1 MVEFCPNLECSEF
14 LRGGSYKVVGCLPRF
29 QILGHAM
36 VEFLCTVMGVVAGVA
51 VVASLLPK
59 YADRQKFSATEEP
72 TESDRILGIADQLHV
87 ISHRVAADVCAHSQL
102 VGHISERLSTPDD
115 IPEQVLATINEI
127 IEANQTM
134 QGQLV
139 DAQTRIAQQSRTI
152 EQTSRQ
158 ARTDALT
165 GVNNRRALNE
175 FVTNS
180 IEQTSA
186 DAFTGF
192 MLLDIDHFK
201 EFNDNFG
208 HTTGDAVL
216 ASFARSISDYCGGA
230 SYVARYGGEE
240 FAIVLSAGS
249 MDEMVSKAAAIR
261 FFVSEQTINY
271 EDLQLKIT
279 ASAGL
284 CRSLV
289 DDVSQGV
296 YDRADKGLYH
306 AKKSGRNCGYWM
318 SSDGWLPFPTLEAVP
333 PTLAD
338 LKFVLPQPTSVA
350 PSSAKAK
357 LPDSTTASTSKD
369 MNEGTEPDALASDS
383 SSMPSGHVATE
394 LPAQDGLSKSAEVA
408 LVVEGEQVEVL
419 DLKAFLGR
427 LEGVVG
433 QLRQAELPGTAFML
447 EAVGLGHGKGASV
460 CWSKIVQIVMHN
472 LRGIDVPCLYRP
484 NTLCVFL
491 PSCSLDAGVARAAK
505 IKRALLDAS
514 SQWNAAGDCRK
525 LAVCVASVCV
535 AEENARFLN
544 RLELALETAA
554 DSSPQ
559 EIVTH
564 DGHTCHFLET

>member
-1 MVEFCPNLECSEF
+1 MSSSLT
-14 LRGGSYKVVGCLPRF
+14 GGSYKVVAACF
-29 QILGHAM
+29 DFEYLGYAM
-36 VEFLCTVMGVVAGVA
+36 VEFLCTVMGVIAGVA
-51 VVASLLPK
+51 IIASLLPK
-59 YADRQKFSATEEP
+59 YADRQKFSAPEKP
-72 TESDRILGIADQLHV
+72 NESDRMLGIADQLHV
-87 ISHRVAADVCAHSQL
+87 ISHRVAADVCAHTEL
-102 VGHISERLSTPDD
+102 VGNISDRLSAPDD
-115 IPEQVLATINEI
+115 IPERMLATIHEI
-127 IEANQTM
+127 IEANQIM
-134 QGQLV
+134 QGQLL
-139 DAQTRIAQQSRTI
+139 DAQMRIAQQSRTI

-165 GVNNRRALNE
+165 GVSNRRALNE

-186 DAFTGF
+186 DSFTGF

-216 ASFARSISDYCGGA
+216 ASFARSISDYCGGS

-240 FAIVLSAGS
+240 FAIVLSTNS

-284 CRSLV
+284 CRLLA
-289 DDVSQGV
+289 DDVCQVV
-296 YDRADKGLYH
+296 YDRADKGLYQ
-306 AKKSGRNCGYWM
+306 AKKSGRNCGYWL
-318 SSDGWLPFPTLEAVP
+318 SSDGWLPFPTLQAAP
-333 PTLAD
+333 ARLDD
-338 LKFVLPQPTSVA
+338 LKCVPSQQTSVA
-350 PSSAKAK
+350 PSTTKTK
-357 LPDSTTASTSKD
+357 LPGLTSPSTSATD
-369 MNEGTEPDALASDS
+369 DANAGTTPNASASDS
-383 SSMPSGHVATE
+383 SSMRDGRVKSELPKE
-394 LPAQDGLSKSAEVA
+394 LPAQDEVAEATEVA
-408 LVVEGEQVEVL
+408 LAWDGEQAEVL

-433 QLRQAELPGTAFML
+433 QLRKAELPGTAFML
-447 EAVGLGHGKGASV
+447 EAVGLGRSNGSQAGAS
-460 CWSKIVQIVMHN
+460 WSKVVQMVMHN

-484 NTLCVFL
+484 YTLCVFL
-491 PSCSLDAGVARAAK
+491 PSCSLDAGVSRAAK
-505 IKRALLDAS
+505 IKRALLGAS
-514 SQWNAAGDCRK
+514 LQWDAAGGCEK
-525 LAVCVASVCV
+525 LAVCVASVGV
-535 AEENARFLN
+535 AEENAQFLN

-564 DGHTCHFLET
+564 DGNTCHFLET

>member
-1 MVEFCPNLECSEF
+1 
-14 LRGGSYKVVGCLPRF
+14 
-29 QILGHAM
+29 M

-139 DAQTRIAQQSRTI
+139 DAQTRIAQQSRMI

-180 IEQTSA
+180 IEQTSEES
-186 DAFTGF
+186 FTGF

-216 ASFARSISDYCGGA
+216 ASFARSISDYCGGS

-249 MDEMVSKAAAIR
+249 MDEMVAKAAAIR
-261 FFVSEQTINY
+261 FFVSDQTINY
-271 EDLQLKIT
+271 EDLQLKIA

-284 CRSLV
+284 CRLLV
-289 DDVSQGV
+289 DDVCQGV
-296 YDRADKGLYH
+296 YDRADKGLYQ
-306 AKKSGRNCGYWM
+306 AKKSGRNCGYWL
-318 SSDGWLPFPTLEAVP
+318 SSDGWLPFPALDAVP
-333 PTLAD
+333 PRLAD
-338 LKFVLPQPTSVA
+338 LKFVLPQPASAVPSPVKTKL
-350 PSSAKAK
+350 PSS
-357 LPDSTTASTSKD
+357 TTPPASTSED
-369 MNEGTEPDALASDS
+369 VNEGKMPDAPASDS
-383 SSMPSGHVATE
+383 SNMPSGLVATE
-394 LPAQDGLSKSAEVA
+394 LPAEEEAAAAEVA
-408 LVVEGEQVEVL
+408 LVVDGERVEVL

-427 LEGVVG
+427 LEGIVG

-447 EAVGLGHGKGASV
+447 EAIGLGQGKSSQASV
-460 CWSKIVQIVMHN
+460 CWSKVVQIVMHN

-514 SQWNAAGDCRK
+514 SQWNAAGECK
-525 LAVCVASVCV
+525 TLAVCAASICV

-559 EIVTH
+559 EIVRH

>member
-1 MVEFCPNLECSEF
+1 MVE
-14 LRGGSYKVVGCLPRF
+14 
-29 QILGHAM
+29 I
-36 VEFLCTVMGVVAGVA
+36 LCTVMGVVAGVA
-51 VVASLLPK
+51 IVASVLPK

-87 ISHRVAADVCAHSQL
+87 ISHRVAADVCAHSEL
-102 VGHISERLSTPDD
+102 VGHMSERLATPDD

-127 IEANQTM
+127 IQANQTM

-139 DAQTRIAQQSRTI
+139 DAQTQIAQQSRTI

-186 DAFTGF
+186 NSFTGF

-216 ASFARSISDYCGGA
+216 ASFARSISDYCGRS

-249 MDEMVSKAAAIR
+249 MDEMVAKAAAIR
-261 FFVSEQTINY
+261 FFVSDQTIAY

-279 ASAGL
+279 VSAGL
-284 CRSLV
+284 CRLIV
-289 DDVSQGV
+289 DDVCQGV

-306 AKKSGRNCGYWM
+306 AKKSGRNCGYWL
-318 SSDGWLPFPTLEAVP
+318 SSDGWLPFPALDAVP

-338 LKFVLPQPTSVA
+338 LKFVLPQPTSAA
-350 PSSAKAK
+350 PSRAKTELAG
-357 LPDSTTASTSKD
+357 STAPPADTSTELHED
-369 MNEGTEPDALASDS
+369 TQPDALASRS
-383 SSMPSGHVATE
+383 SSISDEPVASQ
-394 LPAQDGLSKSAEVA
+394 LSPQDGEDSAEVA
-408 LVVEGEQVEVL
+408 PVAEGEQVVVL
-419 DLKAFLGR
+419 DLRNFLGR

-447 EAVGLGHGKGASV
+447 EAVGLGNSQASQARI
-460 CWSKIVQIVMHN
+460 CWSKAVQIVMQN
-472 LRGIDVPCLYRP
+472 LRGIDIPCLYRP

-505 IKRALLDAS
+505 IKLALLDAS
-514 SQWNAAGDCRK
+514 EQWNAAGNCRK

-554 DSSPQ
+554 DSNPQ
-559 EIVTH
+559 EIVIH
-564 DGHTCHFLET
+564 DGHTCHFLEA